1 MTRTYFPFPAR
12 FPMAVR
18 VAAVSTALVAM
29 LAVVA
34 TSGFANPKEELQ
46 DARDRRR
53 ALESKLS
60 AAEGQL
66 STIDARLAD
75 ALLKLEDATGRLE
88 EVTANLQATR
98 QERDEAEA
106 RVARIEVR
114 LNERAA
120 EVFMEGPASDVGFFL
135 GATSLS
141 DLSDRIEFVDVVQQE
156 DADLAQ
162 EVLNVRNELLA
173 AEDRLEELQS
183 EARRRYDKAQDLEA
197 QVEAD
202 LAAQQSVL
210 ADVESTLAGANA
222 DEKAA
227 EKAYQKFLASQSY
240 GAHSSV
246 ALPEAWQGVFKYC
259 PVALPRGFGDG
270 FGAPRYVG
278 GYHLHKGVDIVA
290 PMGTEIYATFD
301 GVASDATNAYGGA
314 AVYVSGQYGATYNA
328 HMTSIAKLGPVQAGD
343 VIGYVGSTGLAG
355 GETNHNHFEF
365 RPNVMPS
372 PWIASYYGYSVIDD
386 AINPYPLLV
395 AACG

>member
-1 MTRTYFPFPAR
+1 MHFPFPAR

-18 VAAVSTALVAM
+18 VVAVSTALVAM
-29 LAVVA
+29 LAIAA
-34 TSGFANPKEELQ
+34 TSGSANPKEDLQ

-53 ALESKLS
+53 ALEAKLS
-60 AAEGQL
+60 AAEGEL

-75 ALLKLEDATGRLE
+75 ALLKLEEATGRLE

-98 QERDEAEA
+98 HERDEAEA

-173 AEDRLEELQS
+173 AENRLEELQS
-183 EARRRYDKAQDLEA
+183 EARRRYDKAQKLEA

-202 LAAQQSVL
+202 LAAQQSLL

-222 DEKAA
+222 DEKEL

-240 GAHSSV
+240 GSHSAV
-246 ALPEAWQGVFKYC
+246 ALPAELQDVFKAC
-259 PVALPRGFGDG
+259 PVDYPRGFGDG

-301 GVASDATNAYGGA
+301 GVASDATNAYGGT
-314 AVYVSGQYGATYNA
+314 AVYVSGKYGATYNA

-365 RPNVMPS
+365 RPAVIPS
-372 PWIASYYGYSVIDD
+372 PWIASYYGYAVIDD

-395 AACG
+395 EACG

>member
-1 MTRTYFPFPAR
+1 MHFPFPAR

-18 VAAVSTALVAM
+18 VVAVSTALVAM
-29 LAVVA
+29 LAIAA
-34 TSGFANPKEELQ
+34 TSGSANPKEDLQ

-53 ALESKLS
+53 ALEAKLS
-60 AAEGQL
+60 AAEGEL

-75 ALLKLEDATGRLE
+75 ALLKLEEATGRLE

-98 QERDEAEA
+98 HERDEAEA

-183 EARRRYDKAQDLEA
+183 EARRRYDKAQKLEA

-202 LAAQQSVL
+202 LAAQQSLL
-210 ADVESTLAGANA
+210 ADVESTLAGASA
-222 DEKAA
+222 DEKEA

-240 GAHSSV
+240 SSHSSV
-246 ALPEAWQGVFKYC
+246 AMPAQWQGVFKAC
-259 PVALPRGFGDG
+259 PVDLPRGFGDG

-290 PMGTEIYATFD
+290 PIDTPIRATFD
-301 GVASDATNAYGGA
+301 GVASDATNAYGGT
-314 AVYVSGQYGATYNA
+314 AVYVAGKYGATYNA

-372 PWIASYYGYSVIDD
+372 SWPASYYGYSVIDD

-395 AACG
+395 EACG